1 MKTGGHRL
9 FAAVLYRL
17 ASAVNCWAEFRI
29 GLTAIPGFMTR
40 CTRVIRCFTPKTR
53 LVLASGRRTIRTLRL
68 FFRLWRPGRAGGRAV
83 AGEYFSR
90 ILPAVCAFTG
100 FNMHLAAG
108 FRDLEPLVAV
118 SRF

>member
-1 MKTGGHRL
+1 MHPRYTVFHPENETCISVRQAYDPD
-9 FAAVLYRL
+9 FAA
-17 ASAVNCWAEFRI
+17 
-29 GLTAIPGFMTR
+29 
-40 CTRVIRCFTPKTR
+40 
-53 LVLASGRRTIRTLRL
+53 

-83 AGEYFSR
+83 AGEYFSC